1 MAKRARQFRSSMP
14 TLAPHLHR
22 PAAADA
28 MGSAE
33 ADELNGRDDIDGLDR
48 SFGGG
53 RSQYN

>member
-1 MAKRARQFRSSMP
+1 MP

-28 MGSAE
+28 MGSGEAE
-33 ADELNGRDDIDGLDR
+33 QPNGRDDIDGLDR